1 MKKFVRIRTR
11 NSTARPLRRS
21 ILVDD
26 WAVVR
31 LGSLTPNDVIKEESG
46 IPWGARLIEINTPDS
61 IENSRSKL
69 RMKDCFATKKVPQAD
84 WWVPMTY
91 NNGRNMDI
99 VPEGNDYD
107 NRPTPINR
115 LPYPILAKRV
125 FGFQGRGM
133 KLLQNETELI
143 AWLREHSNLGG
154 WFFEVYHNYAREYR
168 LHVGRK
174 VGVFLS
180 WRKLRRRDATERWFF
195 NSENCEWYGEQHAMF
210 DTPKCWK
217 AMCKAAVDAL
227 TSTGLDIG
235 AVDIRVQ
242 SNTQDDPKFIV
253 CEINSAPALGE
264 VGVEKYK
271 EVIKTIID
279 YKKNGRSNM

>member
-11 NSTARPLRRS
+11 NSTARPLRWS

-26 WAVVR
+26 WAVCR
-31 LGSLTPNDVIKEESG
+31 LGSLTATEDCFETPKRGVIEV
-46 IPWGARLIEINTPDS
+46 NTTDA
-61 IENSRSKL
+61 IQNSRSKI
-69 RMKDCFATKKVPQAD
+69 RMKNCFTTKKVSQAE
-84 WWVPMTY
+84 WWTSMQGVNI
-91 NNGRNMDI
+91 NN
-99 VPEGNDYD
+99 
-107 NRPTPINR
+107 
-115 LPYPILAKRV
+115 LPYPMLAKRT

-133 KLLQNETELI
+133 RLFQDAEELRS
-143 AWLREHSNLGG
+143 WLRSHTIGSEWIL
-154 WFFEVYHNYAREYR
+154 ERYYNYAREYR
-168 LHVGRK
+168 LHVGRG

-195 NSENCEWYGEQHAMF
+195 NSENCEWYGEQHGLF
-210 DTPKCWK
+210 DQPKCWK

-264 VGVEKYK
+264 VGIEKYK

-279 YKKNGRSNM
+279 YKKNGRNNM